1 MGIWHFIVVSMAPGR
16 IAIVEVFMK
25 RMLSRIV
32 VASGLLLG
40 SSVVSMAYAADVAV
54 AKPDAAKG
62 EQLYANGDAA
72 RGILACASCHGEAGN
87 SVIPV
92 NPNLAGMSHEYLV
105 KQLTDFKPKDDKT
118 PAQRRG
124 PGGADTVMTMFA
136 APLTPE
142 DRQNIAYYLAQQ
154 PLDPKTAATATN
166 EATMERGQKIW
177 RGGLPE
183 RKVPAC
189 AGCHSP
195 NGAGVP
201 GLYPR
206 LSGQHPAYITEQLK
220 LFRSGDRANSAQMHD
235 IGDRM
240 SDSDIAAVADYAA
253 GLR

>member
-1 MGIWHFIVVSMAPGR
+1 M
-16 IAIVEVFMK
+16 
-25 RMLSRIV
+25 V

-40 SSVVSMAYAADVAV
+40 SSVVSIAYAADIAV

-72 RGILACASCHGEAGN
+72 RGILACASCHGAAGN
-87 SVIPV
+87 STIPA
-92 NPNLAGMSHEYLV
+92 NPNLASQPHEYLV
-105 KQLTDFKPKDDKT
+105 KQLNDFKSKDGK
-118 PAQRRG
+118 PAARRG
-124 PGGADTVMTMFA
+124 AGGADSVMTTFA
-136 APLTPE
+136 APLTPA
-142 DRQNIAYYLAQQ
+142 DMQNIAYYLTQQ
-154 PLDPKTAATATN
+154 PLDPKTAATASK
-166 EATMERGQKIW
+166 EATMERGQHIW
-177 RGGLPE
+177 RGGLPD

-201 GLYPR
+201 GQYPR
-206 LSGQHPAYITEQLK
+206 LAGQHPSYIADQLK
-220 LFRSGDRANSAQMHD
+220 LFRSGDRANSEPMHA

>member
-1 MGIWHFIVVSMAPGR
+1 
-16 IAIVEVFMK
+16 MK

-40 SSVVSMAYAADVAV
+40 SSAVSVAYAADVAV

-72 RGILACASCHGEAGN
+72 RGILACASCHGAAGN
-87 SVIPV
+87 STIPA
-92 NPNLAGMSHEYLV
+92 NPNLAGMPHEYIV
-105 KQLTDFKPKDDKT
+105 KQLVDFTPKDDKT
-118 PAQRRG
+118 PPARRG
-124 PGGADTVMTMFA
+124 PGGANSVMTAFA
-136 APLTPE
+136 AALSAE

-154 PLDPKTAATATN
+154 PLDPKTAATATK
-166 EATMERGQKIW
+166 EATMERGQHIW

-195 NGAGVP
+195 NGAGIP
-201 GLYPR
+201 GAYPR
-206 LSGQHPAYITEQLK
+206 LSGQHPAYIEEQLK
-220 LFRSGDRANSAQMHD
+220 LFRSADRANNTIMHD
-235 IGDRM
+235 IADRM
-240 SDSDIAAVADYAA
+240 SDTDIAAVADYAA